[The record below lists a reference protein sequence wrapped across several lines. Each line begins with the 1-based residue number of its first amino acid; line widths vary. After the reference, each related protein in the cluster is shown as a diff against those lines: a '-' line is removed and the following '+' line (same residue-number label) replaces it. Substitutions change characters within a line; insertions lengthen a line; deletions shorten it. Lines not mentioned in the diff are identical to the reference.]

1 MERYLTQKAQKLRW
15 WEMPAAITSGVM
27 TAIGM
32 WVVFTDKNPT
42 DLPVQI
48 LAAALFLGLLAWP
61 LMAGLV
67 RFSRRKKAQ
76 AIAKCL
82 AGCKES
88 TLTLGAL
95 ERRTGI
101 KGAEVVIN
109 RLTDKGFL
117 KNVDLDAA
125 HGLIRLQ
132 GGAAVD
138 TEEKGPVMDTG
149 IEAYNEK
156 LRQIREL
163 NERIDDREV
172 SRKIDR
178 IETLT
183 GGIFK
188 LVAEQPERASDAR
201 RFINYYLPT
210 TLKLLESYDLMED
223 QRYQGE
229 NIRASRRQIEEVLDK
244 LIQAIERQ
252 QDRLFKYDAIDVE
265 AEIKVMETM
274 MAADGLTEQGLKL

>member
-1 MERYLTQKAQKLRW
+1 MEHYLTQKAQKRRW
-15 WEMPAAITSGVM
+15 WEMPAAITSGVL
-27 TAIGM
+27 TAIG
-32 WVVFTDKNPT
+32 VS
-42 DLPVQI
+42 
-48 LAAALFLGLLAWP
+48 AALSDNISSEPLMQLLAWATVLGLLAWP
-61 LMAGLV
+61 LIAGLV

-101 KGAEVVIN
+101 KGAEAVIN
-109 RLTDKGFL
+109 KLVDKGFL
-117 KNVDLDAA
+117 KNVDVDAA

-132 GGAAVD
+132 GGGSGAP
-138 TEEKGPVMDTG
+138 EEKGPVMDTG

-178 IETLT
+178 IEALT